1 MATESLW
8 TLFSLALWLATG
20 VVLLVSAFLMH
31 RAVSGVLPGLFKLFV
46 NFVSLG
52 VFFVGLFFLGLL
64 SSGFFRLTMIELLPG
79 LYVGVVLLGFALAAG
94 FASFLM
100 AAVVLKKLVRTTE
113 LSSGGKEQART
124 LVLGRE
130 VSRRRRKR

>member
-31 RAVSGVLPGLFKLFV
+31 RAVSGVLPGLFKRFV

-52 VFFVGLFFLGLL
+52 VFFLGLFFLGLL
-64 SSGFFRLTMIELLPG
+64 SSGFFRSTIMIELLPG

-100 AAVVLKKLVRTTE
+100 AAVVLKKLVRATE
-113 LSSGGKEQART
+113 LSSGGKEQ
-124 LVLGRE
+124 
-130 VSRRRRKR
+130 